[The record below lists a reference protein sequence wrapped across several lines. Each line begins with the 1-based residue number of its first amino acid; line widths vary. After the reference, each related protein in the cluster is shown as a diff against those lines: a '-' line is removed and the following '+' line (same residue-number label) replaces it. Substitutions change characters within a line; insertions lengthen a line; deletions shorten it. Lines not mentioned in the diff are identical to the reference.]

1 MRQAL
6 FFYPWLDL
14 ESVQYGSNVWSKL
27 LIPHHGVGDSLAWR
41 VSSGSMRRCGS
52 LSVEIQHQDMAVKSA
67 SKTLAIAQDG
77 YQLGIDSYLNVLAAQ
92 TTLLPNQKKPVN
104 LRIQQMTA
112 MDFDLVAHLFEG
124 LQAEGVAEC
133 VVGLGFIIRDEGF
146 PGRIGSLNL
155 VTKRGGERSA
165 GNLHSIFEAAGA
177 GNGVVR

>member
-1 MRQAL
+1 
-6 FFYPWLDL
+6 
-14 ESVQYGSNVWSKL
+14 
-27 LIPHHGVGDSLAWR
+27 
-41 VSSGSMRRCGS
+41 
-52 LSVEIQHQDMAVKSA
+52 MAVKSA

-133 VVGLGFIIRDEGF
+133 VVGLGFIIRNEGF

-155 VTKRGGERSA
+155 VTKREAGECQGICILYSRRRGLETES
-165 GNLHSIFEAAGA
+165 
-177 GNGVVR
+177 